1 MAEKSNNLLTGLALL
16 VGVAA
21 LGVSFVALASVPDA
35 KSGEESAVAVESA
48 AEVPASE
55 AAEQGQDIQY
65 VLYVGT
71 NDKDSNEPVFSE
83 DDAREHLEAI
93 LTDHFGGFTIQDAR
107 GGWVNDDGSI
117 AHEYTL
123 VVYLSDTT
131 LEEVLA
137 ACDDLI
143 AEFNQSAILIQQ
155 NMTTTEFYS
164 G

>member
-1 MAEKSNNLLTGLALL
+1 MAEKNNNLLTGLALL

-35 KSGEESAVAVESA
+35 KSGEESAVETVV
-48 AEVPASE
+48 EVP

-131 LEEVLA
+131 LEEVHA
-137 ACDDLI
+137 ACDDMI
-143 AEFNQSAILIQQ
+143 AEFNQSAILVQQ
-155 NMTTTEFYS
+155 NVTTTEFYS

>member
-1 MAEKSNNLLTGLALL
+1 MADKSNNLLTGLALL

-21 LGVSFVALASVPDA
+21 LGVSFVALANTPDD
-35 KSGEESAVAVESA
+35 KIPEETFIPDRVE
-48 AEVPASE
+48 ETELQV
-55 AAEQGQDIQY
+55 QDIQY

-71 NDKDSNEPVFSE
+71 NDKDSNEPVYDEAES
-83 DDAREHLEAI
+83 REHLEEI
-93 LTDHFGGFTIQDAR
+93 LTDHFGGFTIQEAR

-123 VVYLSDTT
+123 VVYLSDTSID
-131 LEEVLA
+131 EVHA

-143 AEFNQSAILIQQ
+143 AEFNQSAILVQQ
-155 NMTTTEFYS
+155 NLTTTEFYA

>member
-35 KSGEESAVAVESA
+35 KSAEESAVAVES
-48 AEVPASE
+48 V
-55 AAEQGQDIQY
+55 AEQGQDIQY

-131 LEEVLA
+131 LEEVHA
-137 ACDDLI
+137 ACDNLI
-143 AEFNQSAILIQQ
+143 AEFNQSSILIQQ

>member
-21 LGVSFVALASVPDA
+21 LGVSFVALASIPEVESA
-35 KSGEESAVAVESA
+35 EESAVAVES
-48 AEVPASE
+48 V
-55 AAEQGQDIQY
+55 AEQGQDIQY

-131 LEEVLA
+131 LEEVHA
-137 ACDDLI
+137 ACDDMI
-143 AEFNQSAILIQQ
+143 AEFNQSSILIQQ

>member
-35 KSGEESAVAVESA
+35 KSAEESAVAVES
-48 AEVPASE
+48 V
-55 AAEQGQDIQY
+55 AEQGQDIQY

-131 LEEVLA
+131 LEEVHT

-143 AEFNQSAILIQQ
+143 AEFNQSSILIQQ

>member
-21 LGVSFVALASVPDA
+21 LGVSFVALASVPEVESA
-35 KSGEESAVAVESA
+35 EESAVAVES
-48 AEVPASE
+48 V
-55 AAEQGQDIQY
+55 AEQGQDIQY

-71 NDKDSNEPVFSE
+71 NDKDSNEPVFNE

-131 LEEVLA
+131 LEEVHA
-137 ACDDLI
+137 ACDDMI
-143 AEFNQSAILIQQ
+143 AEFNQSSILIQQ

>member
-1 MAEKSNNLLTGLALL
+1 MAAKNNNLLTGLALL

-21 LGVSFVALASVPDA
+21 LGVSFVALASIPDVDKA
-35 KSGEESAVAVESA
+35 EETVAVVECP
-48 AEVPASE
+48 AEP
-55 AAEQGQDIQY
+55 EQGQDIQY
-65 VLYVGT
+65 VLFLGT

-107 GGWVNDDGSI
+107 GGWVNDDGSV

-131 LEEVLA
+131 IEEVHA
-137 ACDDLI
+137 ACDDMI

-155 NMTTTEFYS
+155 NQTTTEFY
-164 G
+164 GG

>member
-35 KSGEESAVAVESA
+35 KSGEESAVAVES
-48 AEVPASE
+48 V
-55 AAEQGQDIQY
+55 AEQGQDIQY

-131 LEEVLA
+131 LEEVHA

-143 AEFNQSAILIQQ
+143 AEFNQSSILIQQ

>member
-35 KSGEESAVAVESA
+35 KSGEESAVAVES
-48 AEVPASE
+48 

-131 LEEVLA
+131 LEEVHA

-143 AEFNQSAILIQQ
+143 AEFNQSSILIQQ
-155 NMTTTEFYS
+155 NMTTTEFY
-164 G
+164 GG

>member
-35 KSGEESAVAVESA
+35 KSAEESAVAVES
-48 AEVPASE
+48 

-131 LEEVLA
+131 LEEVHA

-143 AEFNQSAILIQQ
+143 AEFNQSSILIQQ
-155 NMTTTEFYS
+155 NITTTEFY
-164 G
+164 GG

>member
-1 MAEKSNNLLTGLALL
+1 MAEKNNNLLTGLALL

-35 KSGEESAVAVESA
+35 DKAEETVAVVECPA
-48 AEVPASE
+48 VP
-55 AAEQGQDIQY
+55 EQGQDIQY
-65 VLYVGT
+65 VLYLGT

-131 LEEVLA
+131 IEEIHA
-137 ACDDLI
+137 ACDDMI
-143 AEFNQSAILIQQ
+143 AEFNQSSILIQQ
-155 NMTTTEFYS
+155 NMTTTEFY
-164 G
+164 GG

>member
-35 KSGEESAVAVESA
+35 KSGEESAVAVES
-48 AEVPASE
+48 V
-55 AAEQGQDIQY
+55 AEQGQDIQY

-131 LEEVLA
+131 LEEVHA
-137 ACDDLI
+137 ACDDMI
-143 AEFNQSAILIQQ
+143 AEFNQSSILIQQ

>member
-35 KSGEESAVAVESA
+35 KSGEESAVAVES
-48 AEVPASE
+48 V
-55 AAEQGQDIQY
+55 AEQGQDIQY

-131 LEEVLA
+131 LEEVHA
-137 ACDDLI
+137 ACDDMI
-143 AEFNQSAILIQQ
+143 AEFNQSAILVQQ
-155 NMTTTEFYS
+155 NVTTTEFYS

>member
-35 KSGEESAVAVESA
+35 KSGEESAVAVESL
-48 AEVPASE
+48 
-55 AAEQGQDIQY
+55 AEQGQDIQY

-131 LEEVLA
+131 LEEVHA
-137 ACDDLI
+137 ACDDMI
-143 AEFNQSAILIQQ
+143 AEFNQSSILIQQ
-155 NMTTTEFYS
+155 NMTTTEFY
-164 G
+164 GG

>member
-35 KSGEESAVAVESA
+35 KSAEESAVAVES
-48 AEVPASE
+48 V
-55 AAEQGQDIQY
+55 AEQGQDIQY

-131 LEEVLA
+131 LEEVHA
-137 ACDDLI
+137 ACDDMI
-143 AEFNQSAILIQQ
+143 AEFNQSSILIQQ

>member
-35 KSGEESAVAVESA
+35 KSAEESTVAVES
-48 AEVPASE
+48 VT
-55 AAEQGQDIQY
+55 EQGQDIQY

-131 LEEVLA
+131 LEEVHA

-143 AEFNQSAILIQQ
+143 AEFNQSSILIQQ

>member
-35 KSGEESAVAVESA
+35 KSGEESAVAVES
-48 AEVPASE
+48 

-131 LEEVLA
+131 LEEVHA
-137 ACDDLI
+137 ACDDMI
-143 AEFNQSAILIQQ
+143 AEFNQSSILIQQ

>member
-35 KSGEESAVAVESA
+35 KSAEESAVAVES
-48 AEVPASE
+48 

-131 LEEVLA
+131 LEEVHA

-143 AEFNQSAILIQQ
+143 AEFNQSSILIQQ

>member
-21 LGVSFVALASVPDA
+21 LGVSFVALASVPEVESA
-35 KSGEESAVAVESA
+35 EESAVAVES
-48 AEVPASE
+48 V
-55 AAEQGQDIQY
+55 AEQGQDIQY

-131 LEEVLA
+131 LEEVHA
-137 ACDDLI
+137 ACDDMI
-143 AEFNQSAILIQQ
+143 AEFTQSSILIQQ

>member
-35 KSGEESAVAVESA
+35 KSAEESAVAVES
-48 AEVPASE
+48 V
-55 AAEQGQDIQY
+55 AEQGQDIQY

-83 DDAREHLEAI
+83 DDAHEHLEAI

-131 LEEVLA
+131 LEEVHA

-143 AEFNQSAILIQQ
+143 AEFNQSSILIQQ
-155 NMTTTEFYS
+155 NITTTEFY
-164 G
+164 GG

>member
-1 MAEKSNNLLTGLALL
+1 MAEKNNYLLTGLALL

-21 LGVSFVALASVPDA
+21 LGVSFVALASIPDVDKA
-35 KSGEESAVAVESA
+35 EETVAVAECP
-48 AEVPASE
+48 AEP
-55 AAEQGQDIQY
+55 EQAQDIQY
-65 VLYVGT
+65 VLYLGT

-131 LEEVLA
+131 IEEIHA
-137 ACDDLI
+137 ACDDMI
-143 AEFNQSAILIQQ
+143 TEFNQSSILIQQ
-155 NMTTTEFYS
+155 NMTTTEFY
-164 G
+164 GG

>member
-21 LGVSFVALASVPDA
+21 LGVSFVALASVPEVESA
-35 KSGEESAVAVESA
+35 EESAVAVESA
-48 AEVPASE
+48 AE
-55 AAEQGQDIQY
+55 QDQDIQY

-131 LEEVLA
+131 LEEVHA

-143 AEFNQSAILIQQ
+143 AEFNQSSILIQQ